1 MKDFLM
7 KDGNKVLIREAV
19 PADAQNIIDFYN
31 VVGGETDFLS
41 FGGNEFTR
49 NAGEYETYI
58 ENVAAEENSIM
69 LLATIG
75 DAIISIATI
84 NSSQK
89 ARTKHDGMLEIVI
102 SQTHTGMGLGERMM
116 TELIEWAKHNRI
128 TRRISLVTR
137 EDNHRAIALYKKLG
151 FEVEGLIRNDTYF
164 NGVYYSTVVMGLLF

>member
-1 MKDFLM
+1 MKNYVM
-7 KDGNKVLIREAV
+7 KNGDKALIREAV
-19 PADAQNIIDFYN
+19 PADAQTIIDFYN

-49 NAGEYETYI
+49 NADEYETYI
-58 ENVAAEENSIM
+58 ESMASEENSIM
-69 LLATIG
+69 LLATLG

-89 ARTKHDGMLEIVI
+89 ARSKHNGTLGIVI
-102 SQTHTGMGLGERMM
+102 SQNYTRMGLGEKMM
-116 TELIEWAKHNRI
+116 VELIDWAKHNGTI
-128 TRRISLVTR
+128 KRISLVTR

-151 FEVEGLIRNDTYF
+151 FEVEGLVRNDTYI